1 MTTSMRRF
9 PELKPTKYDAL
20 VVLAVLLSA
29 LALGARAWPAR
40 ADAGTLTVVV
50 TADGAEIDRFPL
62 EGAEKR
68 DAERVYENG
77 GYLLLV
83 AATSEGVHVK
93 ASDCPGHD
101 CVRTGTITRAGQSIV
116 CLPARIVV
124 ALHGGARAYD
134 AVAG

>member
-1 MTTSMRRF
+1 MRRS
-9 PELKPTKYDAL
+9 PELKPSKYDAL
-20 VVLAVLLSA
+20 VVLAVLL
-29 LALGARAWPAR
+29 LALVTGARTWFAR
-40 ADAGTLTVVV
+40 ADAGALTAVV

-101 CVRTGTITRAGQSIV
+101 CVRTGTISRAGQSIV

-124 ALHGGARAYD
+124 SLEGAAVYD